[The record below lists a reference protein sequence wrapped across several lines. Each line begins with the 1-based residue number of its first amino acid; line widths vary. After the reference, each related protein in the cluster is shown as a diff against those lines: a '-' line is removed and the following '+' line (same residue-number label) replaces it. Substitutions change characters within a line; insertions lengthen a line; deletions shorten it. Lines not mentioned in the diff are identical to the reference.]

1 MMATAMLKLMTVM
14 YIFSTFM
21 VFMLV
26 SRRYIRKGATK
37 L

>member
-1 MMATAMLKLMTVM
+1 MAIAMLKLTTVTH
-14 YIFSTFM
+14 IFSTFM

-26 SRRYIRKGATK
+26 SRRYIQKEATK